1 MIAQADEHT
10 YRDSLTLLLQDKEI
24 DAVIVIFVHPIT
36 VDAREVAMAIV
47 DVHSKYPEKP
57 VLCCF
62 MGRDTEGSGI
72 DELRR
77 HHLPVYLFPESAA
90 LSLSAM
96 VRYRKIKDQPLGEE
110 VKFDDIDQTAADKI
124 MKEAVSNG
132 REWMTESEVQGLLAA
147 YKIPFERAHKAK
159 TVTEAL
165 EVAEKVGY
173 PVVLKAI
180 SPDLIHKTDMGGV
193 HVDIRS
199 ASELRKVFK
208 DMKERLKGFKNL
220 NFMLQKMIK
229 GGRETVMGMVTDPI
243 FGPLVMFGLGGIF
256 VEVLKD
262 VSFRVLP
269 LTDRDANQMIQQ
281 LRGAK
286 FLTGFRG
293 EPPVAGEKLVEAL
306 LRMSQMIGDYDHIRE
321 MDINPFLAFPDAKD
335 CVAVDARIALRENG
349 AN

>member
-1 MIAQADEHT
+1 
-10 YRDSLTLLLQDKEI
+10 
-24 DAVIVIFVHPIT
+24 
-36 VDAREVAMAIV
+36 MAIV

-147 YKIPFERAHKAK
+147 YKIPFERAYKAK

-293 EPPVAGEKLVEAL
+293 EPPVAREKLVEVL